1 MVLSLTSEVAK
12 ASLPNDEKF
21 RIEPSTDERF
31 NRFLM
36 TQIMWLKLI
45 SQVLE
50 YGEQACE
57 SV

>member
-21 RIEPSTDERF
+21 RIEPPTDELF

-36 TQIMWLKLI
+36 TQIMRLKLI

-50 YGEQACE
+50 YGEQAFE
-57 SV
+57 NV

>member
-21 RIEPSTDERF
+21 RIEPPTDELF

-36 TQIMWLKLI
+36 TQIMRLKLI

>member
-21 RIEPSTDERF
+21 RIEPLTVERF

-36 TQIMWLKLI
+36 TQIMWLKRT
-45 SQVLE
+45 SQVLK
-50 YGEQACE
+50 YGEQAFE
-57 SV
+57 NV

>member
-12 ASLPNDEKF
+12 ASLPNDEEF
-21 RIEPSTDERF
+21 RIEPPTDERF

-36 TQIMWLKLI
+36 AQIMRLKRTY
-45 SQVLE
+45 QVLK